1 MSLGR
6 HILLHIPR
14 AVYAVTKGVNRVV
27 YEEVKTL
34 DDLLGYALISTA
46 HDKTASVNGKP
57 IPFRFE
63 AVFFFKNKSRAWR
76 TTFNVRIDEDT
87 PKLINVT
94 IGGLDEYPFPEW
106 VLTKWKNKEKLTQ
119 ADGKRLVTYSDNR
132 ISEGVQRYQTDL
144 VAKYQT
150 QLFDRAVL
158 MGFNYSAKKS
168 NISYTP
174 KQLRELT
181 KEIQATTR
189 RKVTP
194 ELLKHVAKIYLEA
207 ETSFP
212 KGKPIEAI
220 KDELHV
226 SHRRAQEYAEY
237 ARDAKYLPPLKV
249 IRRKVKKQT
258 KRRAT

>member
-27 YEEVKTL
+27 YDEPRKL
-34 DDLLGYALISTA
+34 DDYLLCAFLSDIDDRESAIS
-46 HDKTASVNGKP
+46 GKP
-57 IPFRFE
+57 IPFMFRVNFYIK
-63 AVFFFKNKSRAWR
+63 AKPSKAFR
-76 TTFNVRIDEDT
+76 TTFHVRVDEDGSPLLVSVWT
-87 PKLINVT
+87 FGV
-94 IGGLDEYPFPEW
+94 DEFPLWFLE
-106 VLTKWKNKEKLTQ
+106 KARNKEKVTKSE
-119 ADGKRLVTYSDNR
+119 GERLVKHTDER
-132 ISEGVQRYQTDL
+132 LLEGVQRYQSDF

-158 MGFNYSAKKS
+158 IGLNYSAKKS

-174 KQLRELT
+174 KQLQDLT
-181 KEIQATTR
+181 KQIQSRTR

-194 ELLKHVAKIYLEA
+194 ALLKHVAKIYLEA

-212 KGKPIEAI
+212 KGNPIEAI

-237 ARDAKYLPPLKV
+237 ARDAKYLPPLKA

>member
-1 MSLGR
+1 M
-6 HILLHIPR
+6 
-14 AVYAVTKGVNRVV
+14 VYDEPK
-27 YEEVKTL
+27 KL
-34 DDLLGYALISTA
+34 DDYLSWAFLSDIDDRASAIS
-46 HDKTASVNGKP
+46 GKP
-57 IPFRFE
+57 IPFMFRVNFYIK
-63 AVFFFKNKSRAWR
+63 AKPSKAFR
-76 TTFNVRIDEDT
+76 TTFHVRVDEDGSPLLVSVWT
-87 PKLINVT
+87 FGV
-94 IGGLDEYPFPEW
+94 DEFPLWFLE
-106 VLTKWKNKEKLTQ
+106 KARDKEKVTK
-119 ADGKRLVTYSDNR
+119 AEGERLVKHTDER
-132 ISEGVQRYQTDL
+132 LLEGVQRYQSDF

-158 MGFNYSAKKS
+158 IGLNYSAKKS
-168 NISYTP
+168 NIIYTP
-174 KQLRELT
+174 KQLQDLT
-181 KEIQATTR
+181 KQIQSRTR

-194 ELLKHVAKIYLEA
+194 ALLKHVAKIYLEA

-237 ARDAKYLPPLKV
+237 ARDAKYLPPLKA

>member
-1 MSLGR
+1 M
-6 HILLHIPR
+6 
-14 AVYAVTKGVNRVV
+14 VYDEPK
-27 YEEVKTL
+27 KL
-34 DDLLGYALISTA
+34 DDYLSWAFISDIDDRESA
-46 HDKTASVNGKP
+46 ISGKP
-57 IPFRFE
+57 IPFMFRVNFYIK
-63 AVFFFKNKSRAWR
+63 AKSSKAWR
-76 TTFNVRIDEDT
+76 TSFHIRVDEDGS
-87 PKLINVT
+87 PLLINVWT
-94 IGGLDEYPFPEW
+94 FGVDEFPLWFLE
-106 VLTKWKNKEKLTQ
+106 KARNKEKITK
-119 ADGKRLVTYSDNR
+119 AEGERLVKHTDER
-132 ISEGVQRYQTDL
+132 LLEGVQRYQSDF

-158 MGFNYSAKKS
+158 IGLNYSAKKS

-174 KQLRELT
+174 KQLQDLT
-181 KEIQATTR
+181 KQIQSRTR

-194 ELLKHVAKIYLEA
+194 ALLKHVAKIYLEA

-237 ARDAKYLPPLKV
+237 ARDAEYLPPLKA

>member
-14 AVYAVTKGVNRVV
+14 SVYAVTKGVNRVV
-27 YEEVKTL
+27 YDEPKKL
-34 DDLLGYALISTA
+34 DDYLLWAVLSDIDDRESAIS
-46 HDKTASVNGKP
+46 GKP
-57 IPFRFE
+57 IPFMF
-63 AVFFFKNKSRAWR
+63 RANFYIKVKPSKAFR
-76 TTFNVRIDEDT
+76 TTFHVRVDEDGS
-87 PKLINVT
+87 PLLISVWT
-94 IGGLDEYPFPEW
+94 FGVDEFPLW
-106 VLTKWKNKEKLTQ
+106 FFKKMRNNEKITN
-119 ADGKRLVTYSDNR
+119 AEGARLAKHTDER
-132 ISEGVQRYQTDL
+132 LIEGVQRYQSDF

-158 MGFNYSAKKS
+158 IGINYSAKKS

-174 KQLRELT
+174 KQLQGLT
-181 KEIQATTR
+181 KQIQTRTR

-194 ELLKHVAKIYLEA
+194 ALLKHVAKIYLEA

-220 KDELHV
+220 MDELHV

-237 ARDAKYLPPLKV
+237 ARDAKHLPPLKV

>member
-1 MSLGR
+1 M
-6 HILLHIPR
+6 
-14 AVYAVTKGVNRVV
+14 V
-27 YEEVKTL
+27 YEKPKKL
-34 DDLLGYALISTA
+34 DDYLSWAFLSDIDDRESAIS
-46 HDKTASVNGKP
+46 GKP
-57 IPFRFE
+57 IPFMFRVNFYIK
-63 AVFFFKNKSRAWR
+63 AKPSKVFR
-76 TTFNVRIDEDT
+76 TSFHIRVDEDGS
-87 PKLINVT
+87 PLLISVWT
-94 IGGLDEYPFPEW
+94 FGVDEFPLWFLE
-106 VLTKWKNKEKLTQ
+106 KMSNKEKLTK
-119 ADGKRLVTYSDNR
+119 AEAERLSTR
-132 ISEGVQRYQTDL
+132 KPLSEGVQRYMSDF

-158 MGFNYSAKKS
+158 IGLNYSAKKS

-174 KQLRELT
+174 KQLQDLT
-181 KEIQATTR
+181 KQIQTRTR

-194 ELLKHVAKIYLEA
+194 ALLKHVAKIYLEA

-220 KDELHV
+220 MDELHV

-258 KRRAT
+258 KRRATK

>member
-1 MSLGR
+1 MSPSR
-6 HILLHIPR
+6 HILLLKPR
-14 AVYAVTKGVNRVV
+14 DVYAVTKGVDRVV

-34 DDLLGYALISTA
+34 DDLLGYALI
-46 HDKTASVNGKP
+46 ASADNETVLVNGKP

-63 AVFFFKNKSRAWR
+63 ATFFFKNKSRAWR
-76 TTFNVRIDEDT
+76 TTFNVRIDDDT
-87 PKLINVT
+87 PKLINLT

-106 VLTKWKNKEKLTQ
+106 VLTKWKNNEKLTQ

-132 ISEGVQRYQTDL
+132 ISEGVQRYQSDL

-168 NISYTP
+168 NFSYTP

-189 RKVTP
+189 RKVTT
-194 ELLKHVAKIYLEA
+194 ELLKHVTRIYLRA

-212 KGKPIEAI
+212 KANPIEEI
-220 KDELHV
+220 MNELKV
-226 SHRRAQEYAEY
+226 SHRRAQEYAQY
-237 ARDAKYLPPLKV
+237 ARAQGYLPTPKQ
-249 IRRKVKKQT
+249 IKRKVKKQT
-258 KRRAT
+258 KKKG

>member
-27 YEEVKTL
+27 YDEPKKL
-34 DDLLGYALISTA
+34 DDYLSCAFLSHIDDRESAIS
-46 HDKTASVNGKP
+46 GKP
-57 IPFRFE
+57 IPFM
-63 AVFFFKNKSRAWR
+63 FKVNFYIKTKPNKAFR
-76 TTFNVRIDEDT
+76 TTFHIRVDEDGSPLLFSVFT
-87 PKLINVT
+87 FSA
-94 IGGLDEYPFPEW
+94 GEFPLWYFE
-106 VLTKWKNKEKLTQ
+106 KIRNKEKITK
-119 ADGKRLVTYSDNR
+119 AEGERLVKHTDERYF
-132 ISEGVQRYQTDL
+132 EGVQRYQSDF

-158 MGFNYSAKKS
+158 IGLNYSAKKS

-174 KQLRELT
+174 KQLQGLT
-181 KEIQATTR
+181 KQIQTRTR

-194 ELLKHVAKIYLEA
+194 ALLKHVAKIYLEA

-220 KDELHV
+220 MDELHV

>member
-1 MSLGR
+1 
-6 HILLHIPR
+6 
-14 AVYAVTKGVNRVV
+14 VV
-27 YEEVKTL
+27 YDEPKKL
-34 DDLLGYALISTA
+34 DDYLSWAFLSDIDDRESAIS
-46 HDKTASVNGKP
+46 GKP
-57 IPFRFE
+57 IPFMFRVNFYIK
-63 AVFFFKNKSRAWR
+63 VKSSKAFR
-76 TTFNVRIDEDT
+76 TSLHIRVDEDGSPLLFSIYT
-87 PKLINVT
+87 F
-94 IGGLDEYPFPEW
+94 GAWEFPLWFLEKKRNS
-106 VLTKWKNKEKLTQ
+106 VKLTKAE
-119 ADGKRLVTYSDNR
+119 GERLAKHSSER
-132 ISEGVQRYQTDL
+132 LIEGVQRYQSDF

-158 MGFNYSAKKS
+158 IGLNYSAKKS

-174 KQLRELT
+174 KQLQELT
-181 KEIQATTR
+181 KQIQTRTR

-194 ELLKHVAKIYLEA
+194 ALLKHVAKIYLEA

-220 KDELHV
+220 MDEFHI
-226 SHRRAQEYAEY
+226 SHRRAQEYADY